1 MEILI
6 YRKSLNVPYSNTAYS
21 NMNEYLFVLLENY
34 NSPKEREWASS
45 FSGFYSKFR
54 IRPVLYFSLCTGS
67 LSDQG
72 CVQRLDYCDPNHVLF
87 NGTSTQP
94 QLINSFRKK
103 IN

>member
-1 MEILI
+1 MNI
-6 YRKSLNVPYSNTAYS
+6 YLYCWRTITLQKRG
-21 NMNEYLFVLLENY
+21 NELPRSRAFI
-34 NSPKEREWASS
+34 PS
-45 FSGFYSKFR
+45 FGFD
-54 IRPVLYFSLCTGS
+54 LYYTFPCAPA